1 MFILRAADL
10 RGCDFYEGCCGNEP
24 RDVFNPLL
32 NGKTVKPFGR
42 EGKRLLTSPQTTGR
56 MTDRFYSHICGKKK
70 KVRFFPLYLFHVME
84 KKHMIR
90 DAADPNKPEKTHR
103 F

>member
-1 MFILRAADL
+1 MSDFSLKNKTTVFILRAADL

-56 MTDRFYSHICGKKK
+56 MTDRFYSHICEKKK
-70 KVRFFPLYLFHVME
+70 KGEVFPSLFVSCYG
-84 KKHMIR
+84 
-90 DAADPNKPEKTHR
+90 EKTYDKR
-103 F
+103 CC